1 MMLKENKRLVNE
13 KAYEVAEMIEKY
25 MNDKYMMFAVG
36 SVHDKKIGFHYATV
50 EELRNLTAAYVYAE
64 NKMKKEETKL
74 KMMIDTKNKVA
85 WIDVVIPET
94 EEQVDLDTILKRI
107 RSAQGIKDV
116 KLERVTKA
124 VERVLEEYTN
134 EIVDIVE
141 SMNEK
146 DFLRVL
152 YACGNDVSAEEKDLI
167 VTAYTRRHKE
177 KSEYDNLW

>member
-1 MMLKENKRLVNE
+1 MMLKVNE
-13 KAYEVAEMIEKY
+13 NEKVNAVAEMIEKY

-36 SVHDKKIGFHYATV
+36 SIYGNKIGFRYAND

-64 NKMKKEETKL
+64 CKMKKEETKL

-85 WIDVVIPET
+85 WIEVVIEDT

-107 RSAQGIKDV
+107 RSAQGIKDA

-124 VERVLEEYTN
+124 VERVLEEYAD
-134 EIVDIVE
+134 EIIGIVE
-141 SMNEK
+141 NMNEK

-152 YACGNDVSAEEKDLI
+152 YACGNEIRPDEKDLI
-167 VTAYTRRHKE
+167 LTAYTSRRKE
-177 KSEYDNLW
+177 KK